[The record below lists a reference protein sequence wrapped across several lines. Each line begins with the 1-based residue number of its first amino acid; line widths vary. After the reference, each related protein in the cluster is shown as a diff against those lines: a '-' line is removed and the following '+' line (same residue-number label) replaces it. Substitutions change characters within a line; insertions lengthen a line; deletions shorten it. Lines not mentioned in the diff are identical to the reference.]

1 MASSDVFDDMLS
13 RLHSVNHRLA
23 EKDANMARI
32 TTRSEHLERSLL
44 NVQADLASARDELER
59 EALRTSLLE
68 QRLAKSE
75 SETQLLNMELNEALG
90 AKALLDRT
98 CGLAQSQ
105 LSSTQQELVH
115 RVNELTEKNSYL
127 SSVLEAKE
135 ASIQSLHQ
143 LLRAKQAM
151 AEASEADSQQLRKLR
166 SRVLEL
172 ETQGIEQAKQ
182 VRHLEKHLREREKLL
197 VKAEKR
203 HQELSRRC
211 TSLTVKAL
219 SSPPGRAA
227 AGPAAASTLHPAL
240 LPHPTPSL
248 PGVTGLSSKTGS
260 TLLAELL
267 AQQPPNIL
275 AAAQQIER
283 DVARDQAQGM
293 ALQQAEAQ
301 LRAVAQ
307 ERAVLQEQFQLI
319 QEAFEEERA
328 HRARLRAKLSAKLKA
343 KTDEVEAQA
352 RELRALQLSLDAQ
365 KQRADAGAADATA
378 SKLAHQHAEL
388 LRAELD
394 STRARHT
401 AEMASQ
407 ADREAAVRLDNE
419 KHQAHI
425 QELEA
430 QVQRLAAG
438 GGVAGMEQKAAARLQ
453 QARLDRLEADLAARS
468 TANNQL
474 QHSLYVVRAHWGGLR
489 RLLAKLLRQV
499 ADTSVAHAGGSTADD
514 HGVLK
519 ALKESKVQEQLGGLM
534 RDWEDVGNKSAFDAA
549 AEQALGAGCTILEQA
564 LEQWQ
569 ALSKEVGSARL
580 AARAAAAQQHSWAS
594 QREGELKAL
603 KCQAQEATLAS
614 EQAASE
620 VRSQAAHVA
629 EQLAATRNEVLRL
642 TSTVREQEDQL
653 DRARAAANTAHAER
667 KAMQAALTGS
677 QGELQ
682 VLVAEKDSALK
693 ASQRK
698 AEDLEATVAAL
709 HSRLEHTQASLAQVG
724 ELKQRLRQ
732 VMATPLQVPQLLPSL
747 PKPPMHMANGA
758 AQWQHG
764 ANPANGSTAPATS
777 SQPSDLNAMLA
788 ALLADAHH
796 PAYPASTSASASR
809 NSSMALPNP
818 TGFCWDAV
826 AHITTADPSSRPGSR
841 AAGSGPGGAQPACGD
856 SPMEM
861 DAALEGALGQAQGEV
876 QAALAGQAVLEV
888 CHWELSRGLEELM
901 TLLECPYPGL
911 SAQQVPLGS
920 SSRSRPA
927 SQGAAA
933 GPPASNPSPSPPA
946 VPATQL
952 QADLKAAQQ
961 AALTVVAAVKAA
973 GAQLQGLQHALPA
986 WLALTRAQAQ
996 AAYRGELSR
1005 MRAGGQLSPHT
1016 VSTSKG
1022 SHGEKQTV
1030 MQPGVVRAVQSACAQ
1045 YVLGME
1051 QGLRS
1056 MRQQLSNLVAGG
1068 SHAEPQL
1075 SAADQELLDL
1085 EHSRQATAQQLLQL
1099 VSTLKAIEGDT
1110 GSGPAR
1116 AATAHLPMQPLPD
1129 LMPAVASHSQQQQ
1142 QQTPPGTL
1150 PGDEAVALLQAS
1162 LVTLQ
1167 ANLTDAIASSKRLDR
1182 KCSALAAQ
1190 QATTHRRASLLVAC
1204 LCLYLPLPPDLE
1216 QGLLQGLQSRR
1227 AVSERRRSKAQGEA
1241 QQSTAARRRQADS
1254 QMSESSA
1261 VDSQDGGTSV
1271 SSSIGRRE
1279 NPKADSRLSSG
1290 NDASDAS
1297 RRTVGDSSGR
1307 SAARRQHR
1315 RIRSKAERAGI
1326 RPGRAQPPSL
1336 RRDARAR
1343 PSSEARATQLVRQQ
1357 AHRSSAHR
1365 RDERN
1370 DDRVFEEVTLRSLQ
1384 QILTRF
1390 LQQLEEAS
1398 FQAGREAEKVPASEA
1413 CQAMHQQL
1421 AQAQQS
1427 LADLQQEV
1435 CGLVKEQQVRL
1446 EDAQQQCLAAAHTA
1460 LDAGLAKLRSQ
1471 VQQEQAQLSR
1481 VMEGSTAAVHD
1492 AVAAVSSAAQ
1502 EGAAAAGAT
1511 DRTIKAWAT
1520 ELQAQLHAESEARA
1534 LAVAQAEQ
1542 AEAQAAAQRDKDH
1555 AGATRLEAE
1564 VGALRQ
1570 RLAEAEHSLAA
1581 FFRAAVISQ
1590 KGRPSR
1596 VAAQLA
1602 GLVLAGHTPPDA
1614 PAEPYTYTHGR
1625 TSLSE
1630 VSGRQWRALT
1640 AVVQNWAT
1648 STTSMWRWYTFRISD
1663 TGTDCRSRPPGAQ
1676 GGIAVGNDRLTA
1688 RAKPMAGPLDL
1699 QPTAHKRVGAVHSK
1713 IRARGMVGYYKVCI
1727 NNFNAEEEIDKH
1739 ILKKYEIQAKLGKGR
1754 TFREVMFLQELNQHE
1769 NIIRLVNVL
1778 KAENDKDL
1786 YLIFEYMETDLHAVI
1801 RAQILED
1808 VHKQYIMYQLFKALL
1823 YMHTGELLHRDIKP
1837 SNLLLNSDC
1846 QVKLA
1851 DFGLAR
1857 SVSQLN
1863 ADGNNN
1869 PILTDYVATRWYRAP
1884 EILLGSTKYTYG
1896 VDMWSSGCILGE
1908 LLLGKPIFPGTSTMN
1923 QLDRILEVTGKP
1935 SPEDV
1940 DSVDSPF
1947 AGTMMES
1954 CSMSMPKRL
1963 GDIFPSASAEALD
1976 LLRHLLVFN
1985 PHKRLSVQQA
1995 LRHPYVAQ
2003 FHNSSDELV
2012 CPKIILLPISDNT
2025 KYTVQEYRCACR
2037 LPADSSRLN

>member
-1 MASSDVFDDMLS
+1 
-13 RLHSVNHRLA
+13 
-23 EKDANMARI
+23 
-32 TTRSEHLERSLL
+32 
-44 NVQADLASARDELER
+44 
-59 EALRTSLLE
+59 
-68 QRLAKSE
+68 
-75 SETQLLNMELNEALG
+75 
-90 AKALLDRT
+90 
-98 CGLAQSQ
+98 
-105 LSSTQQELVH
+105 
-115 RVNELTEKNSYL
+115 
-127 SSVLEAKE
+127 
-135 ASIQSLHQ
+135 
-143 LLRAKQAM
+143 
-151 AEASEADSQQLRKLR
+151 
-166 SRVLEL
+166 
-172 ETQGIEQAKQ
+172 
-182 VRHLEKHLREREKLL
+182 
-197 VKAEKR
+197 
-203 HQELSRRC
+203 
-211 TSLTVKAL
+211 
-219 SSPPGRAA
+219 
-227 AGPAAASTLHPAL
+227 
-240 LPHPTPSL
+240 
-248 PGVTGLSSKTGS
+248 
-260 TLLAELL
+260 
-267 AQQPPNIL
+267 
-275 AAAQQIER
+275 
-283 DVARDQAQGM
+283 M

-394 STRARHT
+394 STHARHT

-453 QARLDRLEADLAARS
+453 QARLERLEADLAARS

-642 TSTVREQEDQL
+642 TSTVQEQEDQL

-732 VMATPLQVPQLLPSL
+732 VMVTPLQVPQLLPSL

-809 NSSMALPNP
+809 NPSMALPNP

-856 SPMEM
+856 SPMDM

-888 CHWELSRGLEELM
+888 CHWELSRGLEALSLVRQSLLSLRQEVVAGRPSTALMLMQELM

-1016 VSTSKG
+1016 VSMSKG

-1051 QGLRS
+1051 QGLRA

-1075 SAADQELLDL
+1075 SAADQQLLDL

-1116 AATAHLPMQPLPD
+1116 AATAHLPMQPLPE
-1129 LMPAVASHSQQQQ
+1129 LMPAAGHPRVASHSQQQQ

-1227 AVSERRRSKAQGEA
+1227 AVFERRRSHSSKAQGEA

-1315 RIRSKAERAGI
+1315 RKRSKAERAGI

-1398 FQAGREAEKVPASEA
+1398 FKAGREAEKVPASEA

-1492 AVAAVSSAAQ
+1492 AVAAVSSTAQ

-1570 RLAEAEHSLAA
+1570 RLAEAEHSL
-1581 FFRAAVISQ
+1581 VS
-1590 KGRPSR
+1590 
-1596 VAAQLA
+1596 
-1602 GLVLAGHTPPDA
+1602 
-1614 PAEPYTYTHGR
+1614 
-1625 TSLSE
+1625 SLK
-1630 VSGRQWRALT
+1630 
-1640 AVVQNWAT
+1640 N
-1648 STTSMWRWYTFRISD
+1648 
-1663 TGTDCRSRPPGAQ
+1663 
-1676 GGIAVGNDRLTA
+1676 
-1688 RAKPMAGPLDL
+1688 
-1699 QPTAHKRVGAVHSK
+1699 
-1713 IRARGMVGYYKVCI
+1713 
-1727 NNFNAEEEIDKH
+1727 
-1739 ILKKYEIQAKLGKGR
+1739 
-1754 TFREVMFLQELNQHE
+1754 
-1769 NIIRLVNVL
+1769 
-1778 KAENDKDL
+1778 
-1786 YLIFEYMETDLHAVI
+1786 
-1801 RAQILED
+1801 
-1808 VHKQYIMYQLFKALL
+1808 
-1823 YMHTGELLHRDIKP
+1823 
-1837 SNLLLNSDC
+1837 
-1846 QVKLA
+1846 
-1851 DFGLAR
+1851 
-1857 SVSQLN
+1857 
-1863 ADGNNN
+1863 
-1869 PILTDYVATRWYRAP
+1869 
-1884 EILLGSTKYTYG
+1884 
-1896 VDMWSSGCILGE
+1896 
-1908 LLLGKPIFPGTSTMN
+1908 
-1923 QLDRILEVTGKP
+1923 
-1935 SPEDV
+1935 
-1940 DSVDSPF
+1940 
-1947 AGTMMES
+1947 
-1954 CSMSMPKRL
+1954 
-1963 GDIFPSASAEALD
+1963 
-1976 LLRHLLVFN
+1976 
-1985 PHKRLSVQQA
+1985 
-1995 LRHPYVAQ
+1995 
-2003 FHNSSDELV
+2003 
-2012 CPKIILLPISDNT
+2012 
-2025 KYTVQEYRCACR
+2025 
-2037 LPADSSRLN
+2037 